1 MSSFLDTIDPAMLA
15 RIQAMRL
22 MDDDFMTVVFD
33 GDNEITEFILR
44 ILLSRDDLH
53 VKKVTTQ
60 KEKRNL
66 FGRSVKLDILAEDTN
81 GKVYNVEVQREDE
94 GASPKR
100 VRYNQAMLDSHSLKK
115 KKDFSQLPETYIIF
129 ITEND
134 YYGLGQPFY
143 KVRKTIELARTDSTY
158 LPFDDGCNIIYVNG
172 KYRGNDALGKLMHDF
187 CTPNADEM
195 NYSELAEKVRYHK
208 QETGGIRTMCRI
220 IEEYGK
226 ERAAEARK
234 IALAEGLKRGLKN
247 GIKRGVQETA
257 IANAKNLLSLN
268 KLSEKEIADCCSLP
282 LEQVLALKEELE
294 HETAIITN

>member
-1 MSSFLDTIDPAMLA
+1 MQSIFDTIDPAMLA

-33 GDNEITEFILR
+33 GDNEITEFLLR
-44 ILLSRDDLH
+44 ILLNRDDLS

-66 FGRSVKLDILAEDTN
+66 FGRSVRLDILAEDTK
-81 GKVYNVEVQREDE
+81 GKVYNVEVQRADE

-115 KKDFSQLPETYIIF
+115 KADFTQLPETYIIF

-134 YYGLGQPFY
+134 YYGLGRPFY
-143 KVRKTIELARTDSTY
+143 KIKKTVELPSTASTY

-172 KYRGNDALGKLMHDF
+172 SYRGNDALGKLMHDF

-208 QETGGIRTMCRI
+208 QETEGVRTMCRI
-220 IEEYGK
+220 VEEYGK

-234 IALAEGLKRGLKN
+234 IALAEGLKRGMRKN
-247 GIKRGVQETA
+247 A
-257 IANAKNLLSLN
+257 IANAKNFLQKSSLSP
-268 KLSEKEIADCCSLP
+268 EMIADCCSLP
-282 LEQVLALKEELE
+282 LEQVFALKEELE
-294 HETAIITN
+294 REAVLVTK